1 VAPPKLEQCP
11 VLKLLVCLLQ
21 DVSDNQL
28 GDLAELR
35 QELAACSELVCLS
48 LAGNPC
54 MQQQQQAMQQ

>member
-1 VAPPKLEQCP
+1 M
-11 VLKLLVCLLQ
+11 LKLLVCLLQ